1 MPAPFAWVH
10 ACAQTG
16 LPSAK
21 HWLISEFPAAAIFLR
36 AGTRHLRGIR
46 SGLRLPLEPVVT
58 YNRATC
64 RRIAGIWMAKTAAE
78 TIYVLNGP
86 NLNLLGTREPETYG
100 HAKLADVERLCA
112 KTAAQ
117 FGLKADCRQSNRE
130 GELIDFIHDAH
141 GNKAAGIVI
150 NAGGYSHTSIALHD
164 ALVAVK
170 IPTVEVH
177 ISNIHARE
185 NFRHHSFTAM
195 AAFATLSGFGID
207 GYRLAINGLAARIGA
222 KAKA

>member
-1 MPAPFAWVH
+1 M
-10 ACAQTG
+10 AQG
-16 LPSAK
+16 SAQA
-21 HWLISEFPAAAIFLR
+21 SVA
-36 AGTRHLRGIR
+36 
-46 SGLRLPLEPVVT
+46 
-58 YNRATC
+58 
-64 RRIAGIWMAKTAAE
+64 

-86 NLNLLGTREPETYG
+86 NLNMLGIREPEKYG
-100 HAKLADVERLCA
+100 HATLADVEKLCA

-141 GNKAAGIVI
+141 ANKAAGIII

-185 NFRHHSFTAM
+185 GFRHHSFTAK
-195 AAFATLSGFGID
+195 AAFASLCGFGID
-207 GYRLAINGLAARIGA
+207 GYRLAISGLAAKLGA
-222 KAKA
+222 KAETSNP